1 MSIINGALA
10 GFGKGLAEVGTA
22 YARDSEKDQ
31 DRLLREKLQEERLTS
46 QRELQDAKLE
56 AKIAAATG
64 GGSGKGQNFDKEQLD
79 LYAKLQL
86 SDDGT
91 VPGGDK
97 YLKAITTGDTSALQT
112 AVPAT
117 EGNNPSAYVAPS
129 GNMELTEKTRTL
141 LVEKAKVLS
150 QIAKERGFGSAYDD
164 IEKGERTALGN
175 EAARGIIKGKLS
187 DPEKLLA
194 IEGKPLFKGGAS
206 GVTNQATGEQEL
218 NAYGEAQA
226 NKANRAPVGKGG
238 GSGKDRTEQDVN
250 ARLET
255 LRKDEAKILEAMSKN
270 RGTMSPEEKK
280 KANDRLAEIAADRAA
295 ARANSKFKGATPAAS
310 AASAPRKFTVLGRE

>member
-187 DPEKLLA
+187 
-194 IEGKPLFKGGAS
+194 
-206 GVTNQATGEQEL
+206 
-218 NAYGEAQA
+218 EA
-226 NKANRAPVGKGG
+226 V
-238 GSGKDRTEQDVN
+238 D
-250 ARLET
+250 
-255 LRKDEAKILEAMSKN
+255 
-270 RGTMSPEEKK
+270 
-280 KANDRLAEIAADRAA
+280 AAVLAA
-295 ARANSKFKGATPAAS
+295 AVRVERLFEVDVGRLVAAEGRLRVFEAHLGLQRRQRRHQPGYGRAGTERLWRGPGQQGQ
-310 AASAPRKFTVLGRE
+310 PRAGG